1 MNKIELKKRLRDS
14 MNIES
19 FKLNKT
25 LHINLKQDIVSILK
39 DYYDVDEKSLKVVFK
54 ILKNGDIV
62 FDLSC
67 LIRDKNCLS

>member
-25 LHINLKQDIVSILK
+25 LHINLKQDIVSVLK